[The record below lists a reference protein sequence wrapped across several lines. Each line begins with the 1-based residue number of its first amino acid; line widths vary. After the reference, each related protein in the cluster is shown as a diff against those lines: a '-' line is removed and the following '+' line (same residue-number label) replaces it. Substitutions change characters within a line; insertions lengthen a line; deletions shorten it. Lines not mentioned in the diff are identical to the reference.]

1 MVTLQVYNNENQL
14 KDYRYYLPIY
24 KCRKMSFVN
33 AKELAFYVLFW
44 TTAEFS
50 IGANPELKIGIIP
63 FQDPQ

>member
-14 KDYRYYLPIY
+14 KDYKYLY

-33 AKELAFYVLFW
+33 AKELTFDVLFW

-50 IGANPELKIGIIP
+50 IGPNPELKIGIIP